1 MRRSATVMLA
11 VAASLAVTG
20 SALAFNPLESF
31 GKAVQDAMQQQQQP
45 QEQQPNQLRAR
56 QAAPAA
62 KAPAPG
68 GDLGIAM
75 AAERRVVYEGYSK
88 QMLPVKQLL
97 SEGKADQALQSTL
110 QTGGS
115 ANDRDMLGNLELATL
130 AMDAAELDQSKDG
143 FQRAERYLNAKED
156 RSTVVGIF
164 SGAKDSVLS
173 TLTGNAEL
181 GEYPGAGYERVLMLN
196 YKSIAHLLDGERAAY
211 NVTRRAI
218 DLQNIEKKKF
228 DELVREAQAKIKEEE
243 EKQKAKGADVATFG
257 LDAVIEEQYQSTE
270 KKALKVP
277 HAFVNPFG
285 FYIAGVVQELDSYE
299 DSSLRDNARI
309 SYKKALELNPKSSV
323 IKQAMADMRKPA
335 RKGRRLV
342 NVIIADG
349 FAPEKKLLKFDLTLG
364 ASLPTTVELPL
375 YEPVRSRISRV
386 EIQTTSGK
394 RWARASEV
402 ADISAL
408 ALRFQKDAGP
418 IQQLRMMTTVIRNII
433 EGQAWNQA
441 QQQAGVFGDVFG
453 KLKESRDEVAH
464 PDMRSWTMLPSRL
477 LAARFFVPKSVSQI
491 KIVAFD
497 AKGRRLASQVV
508 KIDKESH
515 NVVYAR
521 VIDKTIYATSSKKM
535 WVKS

>member
-1 MRRSATVMLA
+1 MRKMFITTC
-11 VAASLAVTG
+11 VAALVLAATG

-31 GKAVQDAMQQQQQP
+31 GKAMQDAMQQQSQQP
-45 QEQQPNQLRAR
+45 QAR
-56 QAAPAA
+56 QATRQAATAPANT
-62 KAPAPG
+62 

-75 AAERRVVYEGYSK
+75 AGKREVVYEGYTK
-88 QMLPVKQLL
+88 EMLPVKQALAQ
-97 SEGKADQALQSTL
+97 GNAAQALQTRMPADGNL
-110 QTGGS
+110 
-115 ANDRDMLGNLELATL
+115 DKLDMLGNLEIATL
-130 AMDAAELDQSKDG
+130 AIDAAVLDQAKDG
-143 FQRAERYLNAKED
+143 FHRAERGLSEKDN
-156 RSTVVGIF
+156 RSTVGGIF

-196 YKSIAHLLDGERAAY
+196 YKSIAHLLDGERSAY

-218 DLQNIEKKKF
+218 DLQNLEKQRF

-243 EKQKAKGADVATFG
+243 AKQKQKGADLGSYG
-257 LDAVIEEQYQSTE
+257 LDDVVNEQYRSTD
-270 KKALKVP
+270 KKARKVP

-309 SYKKALELNPKSSV
+309 SYKKALELNPKSGV
-323 IKQAMADMRKPA
+323 IKQAAADMRKPA

-349 FAPEKKLLKFDLTLG
+349 FAPEKKLLKFDLSLG
-364 ASLPTTVELPL
+364 ATLPTVIELPV
-375 YEPVRSRISRV
+375 YEPVRSEVARV

-408 ALRFQKDAGP
+408 ALRYQKDAGP
-418 IQQLRMMTTVIRNII
+418 IHQLRMMTTVIRNVL
-433 EGQAWNQA
+433 EGQIWNQA
-441 QQQAGVFGDVFG
+441 QEQAGVFGSMFG
-453 KLKESRDEVAH
+453 AIKEARDETAH
-464 PDMRSWTMLPSRL
+464 PDMRSWTTLPSRL

-491 KIVAFD
+491 KVVAFD
-497 AKGRRLASQVV
+497 AKGRRLASKLV
-508 KIDKESH
+508 KIDKNSH

-521 VIDKTIYATSSKKM
+521 VIDKTIYTSSSKEM